1 MKPHRHPGS
10 SRERVA
16 LLRAARRRRS
26 SPQRYLIPGAIL
38 IALAVIAIARI
49 MSPGAASPFPGAP
62 TAAVRQATPAG
73 VPLTPELALLPTVAP
88 ATAPA
93 SVAGSLA
100 AVPTAVPGS
109 VTRMPI
115 LMYHYVR
122 EVDGGT
128 DPLGYGLSV
137 TPANFAAQ
145 LDALARL
152 GYAPV
157 RMDQALA
164 CLQGVPGC
172 PRRPVALTFDDGYA
186 DAASVVL
193 PLLRERGFVAT
204 FYVVADFIGQP
215 GYLTVD
221 EVRML
226 AASGMEIGAHS
237 VTHLDLTTLDEA
249 TARYEI
255 AESRQRIAALTEQP
269 VTSFCYPAGRFNA
282 AVRALVQEAGFSTA
296 VTTIQNADFADLLAL
311 PRLRI
316 DGATDLA
323 GFEWL
328 VHSLEQ

>member
-1 MKPHRHPGS
+1 M
-10 SRERVA
+10 
-16 LLRAARRRRS
+16 
-26 SPQRYLIPGAIL
+26 L
-38 IALAVIAIARI
+38 IALAVIAIART
-49 MSPGAASPFPGAP
+49 MSLGASSPAPGAP
-62 TAAVRQATPAG
+62 TAAVRQMTPAS
-73 VPLTPELALLPTVAP
+73 VPLTPQLASLATVAP
-88 ATAPA
+88 TVPSPRVAGAPA
-93 SVAGSLA
+93 AG
-100 AVPTAVPGS
+100 PTAVPGS
-109 VTRMPI
+109 VTRVPI

-122 EVDGGT
+122 EVDAGA

-145 LDALARL
+145 LDALSRL
-152 GYAPV
+152 GYTPV

-164 CLQGVPGC
+164 CLQGVAGC
-172 PRRPVALTFDDGYA
+172 PQRPVALTFDDGYA
-186 DAASVVL
+186 DAAGVVL
-193 PLLRERGFVAT
+193 PLLRERGFLAT

-221 EVRML
+221 ELRIL

-255 AESRQRIAALTEQP
+255 VESRQRIAALTETP

-296 VTTIQNADFADLLAL
+296 VTTIQNADFSDLLAL

-316 DGATDLA
+316 DGATDLT

-328 VHSLEQ
+328 LRSLD